1 MKVKRKKLVEVVVGR
16 VCDVCEQAL
25 TLDIA
30 GQSSEEGGELSAR
43 WGYGSKQDG
52 KVYHLDLC
60 EQCFTVALLA
70 LIDQRKLLMMT
81 DKTLT
86 PPNENFGVALDRSN

>member
-1 MKVKRKKLVEVVVGR
+1 MKVMRRKLVEVVVGR
-16 VCDVCEQAL
+16 ICDVCEQTL
-25 TLDIA
+25 TLDIV
-30 GQSSEEGGELSAR
+30 GQSCEEGGELRAT

-70 LIDQRKLLMMT
+70 LIDQKKQLMIT

-86 PPNENFGVALDRSN
+86 PPNENFGVAIDRSN

>member
-1 MKVKRKKLVEVVVGR
+1 MKVRRKMLVEVVVGR
-16 VCDVCEQAL
+16 VCDVCEQTL
-25 TLDIA
+25 TLEIA
-30 GQSSEEGGELSAR
+30 GQSYEEGGELSAT

-52 KVYHLDLC
+52 KAYHLDLC
-60 EQCFTVALLA
+60 EQCFTVAVLA
-70 LIDQRKLLMMT
+70 LTEQKKLLMMT